1 MWTIRWWP
9 VVGGASR
16 HSCSKD
22 RSSFS
27 PKGYKNDRHLMEVEK
42 YEKRENN
49 TNPGLKCFDVV
60 FNILLVGFI

>member
-1 MWTIRWWP
+1 VWTIRWWP

-27 PKGYKNDRHLMEVEK
+27 PKGYRNDRRLMKVLEMEK
-42 YEKRENN
+42 
-49 TNPGLKCFDVV
+49 
-60 FNILLVGFI
+60 